1 MFGFMVAEVHKESP
15 MPKGAHGAF
24 PFSLIQMQGYCLVTK
39 GSCADMFGF
48 SHTGG
53 GTKAFRVVGS

>member
-1 MFGFMVAEVHKESP
+1 MFGFSEAEAHKEAP
-15 MPKGAHGAF
+15 MPKGAHGGF
-24 PFSLIQMQGYCLVTK
+24 PFSLRQMQGYCLITK

-53 GTKAFRVVGS
+53 GTEALRVGRS